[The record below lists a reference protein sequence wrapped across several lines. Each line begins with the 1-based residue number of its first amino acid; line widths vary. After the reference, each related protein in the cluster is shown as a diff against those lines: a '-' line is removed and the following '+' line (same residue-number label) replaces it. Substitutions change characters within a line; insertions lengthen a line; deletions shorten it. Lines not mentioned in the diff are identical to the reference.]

1 MPESTPERPPID
13 HYRLL
18 MILESARDDDCT
30 NFPPE
35 VVEELCEAA
44 IYWQE
49 KAITND
55 QAYHCLLDLEYEP
68 TARDYAIGAA
78 RGVRS
83 ALGKI
88 AEAIR
93 G

>member
-1 MPESTPERPPID
+1 MSESTPERPPID

-18 MILESARDDDCT
+18 MILESARDEDCT

-35 VVEELCEAA
+35 IVENLCEAA

-49 KAITND
+49 KALSKEGID
-55 QAYHCLLDLEYEP
+55 RCVLDLEYEP